1 LQQWAQHQA
10 ELDPL
15 GPENHRVRSPACPP
29 EIVAE
34 CAEFRVPPSL
44 WRPSIRSPVVAL
56 VRHLLA
62 TVMHTKFG
70 EHQLLNCQS
79 ERFGREGIDLSIQKV
94 AVQLP
99 QDGVRI
105 PLVLHDARS
114 APIFSAPLSAQVI
127 EQALARGRAP
137 VGREREG
144 AVIQALK
151 HGHSSCGME
160 SPIACSTPAINPPGH
175 RETAAW

>member
-1 LQQWAQHQA
+1 
-10 ELDPL
+10 
-15 GPENHRVRSPACPP
+15 
-29 EIVAE
+29 
-34 CAEFRVPPSL
+34 
-44 WRPSIRSPVVAL
+44 VVAL

-79 ERFGREGIDLSIQKV
+79 ERFGREGIDLSIQKI

-114 APIFSAPLSAQVI
+114 APIFSAPRSAQVI

-151 HGHSSCGME
+151 HGHSYCGME
-160 SPIACSTPAINPPGH
+160 SPIACSTPAINPPAIEKRLLGGV
-175 RETAAW
+175 RQTLQPQDPVRRVKLRDRDAGKSGERVRFTSANFRAGRGTPSSRCK